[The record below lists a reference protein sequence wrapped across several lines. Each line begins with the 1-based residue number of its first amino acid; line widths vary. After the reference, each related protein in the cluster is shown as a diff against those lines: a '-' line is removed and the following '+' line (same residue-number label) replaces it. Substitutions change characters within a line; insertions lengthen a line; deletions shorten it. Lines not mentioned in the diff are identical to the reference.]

1 MQIKAGVEAFAMA
14 PLTRALGWSADEVQ
28 LFLVDIRK
36 DCANI
41 DIHSVY
47 S

>member
-1 MQIKAGVEAFAMA
+1 MQIEAGLEAFTMA
-14 PLTRALGWSADEVQ
+14 PLTRALGWSPEEVQ

-36 DCANI
+36 DCTNR

-47 S
+47 D